1 MGNSSIFTLMGPTGP
16 KGPTAPDG
24 SVGNTGNTGNTGPS
38 GPTGAT
44 GSGIS
49 ADGGLTNCNER
60 LLVNIDGEYFVIG
73 PIAGPTASPNGGIG
87 GVVCDSCANGLPC
100 PPGGIGGQ
108 GTYCCCGTCIPL
120 GDPCLPDLGSPCNP
134 RTDIN
139 VLGTGASILKE
150 VSGATSYFRSIV
162 TDDPDIVIE
171 ELTTPAGL
179 KISAPVGS
187 GQQSQIVGGTG
198 ELLYYGGEDYIVGAS
213 GTFFKEADGSS
224 AEADSLHAILGDFKE
239 LVKRHDPVAGGFV
252 TLDTNEANTHYVVGK
267 DSFKIS
273 TATANTNAGFT
284 ALDSSDGVTYGES
297 VNLTMIIKNGGLAD
311 DGNPFN
317 TTNNP
322 FKFYKNPSFTESG
335 TDIVNCISFNKGS

>member
-24 SVGNTGNTGNTGPS
+24 SVGTTGNTGNTGS
-38 GPTGAT
+38 TGPTGAT

-49 ADGGLTNCNER
+49 ADGGLTNCSER

-87 GVVCDSCANGLPC
+87 GVVCDSCANGVPC

-213 GTFFKEADGSS
+213 GTFFKEADGTS
-224 AEADSLHAILGDFKE
+224 AEADSLHAILGFALSQLSCSCLARRQHRIE
-239 LVKRHDPVAGGFV
+239 YPALACALLVGFQCRAFFD
-252 TLDTNEANTHYVVGK
+252 LK
-267 DSFKIS
+267 
-273 TATANTNAGFT
+273 
-284 ALDSSDGVTYGES
+284 
-297 VNLTMIIKNGGLAD
+297 
-311 DGNPFN
+311 
-317 TTNNP
+317 
-322 FKFYKNPSFTESG
+322 
-335 TDIVNCISFNKGS
+335 